1 MAAAPLGW
9 SGRHGSFF
17 DKKKRNNTSACH
29 EYCFLFIFIRNI
41 FHNVLNSAIKNFT
54 EIVQNERFH
63 NHIFPKSVK
72 LCFINSVIFNQLIL
86 ADVLLFQCCP

>member
-63 NHIFPKSVK
+63 NHIFSKSMK
-72 LCFINSVIFNQLIL
+72 
-86 ADVLLFQCCP
+86 LLFKGDWGRCPNKQFAENDRKGIL